1 ELPVPELAM
10 GNYSSWVMF
19 GHIHSHGVM
28 LLNDITSITASKRLQ
43 TRMRDVVLRQYELFK
58 LQNSQAELKDFFA
71 RNAGV
76 VRHTLQIMS
85 SYAQLNVIPIR
96 TVSPAIEVPESV
108 SVEFAED
115 EDMLR
120 RVAKHVGFS
129 KFEITLLVKLFEDYV
144 LVAGLETGDDILIT
158 AILLKFA
165 QLNGIDISGG
175 SEIYELLGI
184 DSASVKDCMEKVH
197 GKLGCVPYD
206 PRYLTEEAFIK
217 SLFF

>member
-1 ELPVPELAM
+1 
-10 GNYSSWVMF
+10 
-19 GHIHSHGVM
+19 
-28 LLNDITSITASKRLQ
+28 
-43 TRMRDVVLRQYELFK
+43 
-58 LQNSQAELKDFFA
+58 
-71 RNAGV
+71 
-76 VRHTLQIMS
+76 
-85 SYAQLNVIPIR
+85 
-96 TVSPAIEVPESV
+96 
-108 SVEFAED
+108 
-115 EDMLR
+115 
-120 RVAKHVGFS
+120 
-129 KFEITLLVKLFEDYV
+129 LVKLFEDYV
-144 LVAGLETGDDILIT
+144 LVAGLKTGDDILIT